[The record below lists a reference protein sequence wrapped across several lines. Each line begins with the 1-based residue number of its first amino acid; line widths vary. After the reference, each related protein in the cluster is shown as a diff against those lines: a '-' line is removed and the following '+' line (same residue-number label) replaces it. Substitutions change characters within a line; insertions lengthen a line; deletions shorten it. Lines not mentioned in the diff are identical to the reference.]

1 MQLLLLV
8 FYNSIFISCFSLCP
22 AWDISSAFKK
32 LHNTHPWLDWYI
44 TRGIVN
50 HFIKPPRNQLALSTM
65 PEAAAQAGNATYL
78 GEFME
83 AAAPLG
89 KYLLNLAMSHF
100 SGGPI

>member
-1 MQLLLLV
+1 MVNNWQLLLII
-8 FYNSIFISCFSLCP
+8 FYNLIFISCFSLCP
-22 AWDISSAFKK
+22 AWDTSFKRF
-32 LHNTHPWLDWYI
+32 HNTHPWLDWFI

-65 PEAAAQAGNATYL
+65 PEAAARAGNATYL

-89 KYLLNLAMSHF
+89 KYILKRFL
-100 SGGPI
+100 